1 MRIINKQLSVLSL
14 SLLLGL
20 SASITSAEQSK
31 TLEPLEETKVV
42 PVELQFSDAEIDQM
56 LAPIALYPDSV
67 LSQVLV
73 AATYPVEII
82 QANRWVIK
90 HPDLNANEALERV
103 KNKDWDASV
112 KALVPFPRILAKMS
126 EDLEWTQNLGD
137 AFLQDE
143 KVVLDRIQ
151 SLREQ
156 AYTAG
161 TLKDVENL
169 KVVKEKKTI
178 IIEPAQAEVV
188 YVPYYDPRI
197 VYGSWRWANYPPYY
211 WDYPYSGYYRPYNR
225 FYWGPGIHLSFG
237 FGFGFNWFNN
247 SLVYVDNYYP
257 YRYYNSRQ
265 VVRSHYARRWQHN
278 PYHRRG
284 AVYRSRAVTHRYHSN
299 RPARAERYSSRGDIV
314 SRGNSQHRTANT
326 GNLTRDIKGRQ
337 HNNVIRPNTRQHRI
351 QAELTERSRNQA
363 RIRENV
369 RGEINRESHQTVP
382 SPGRRNIGNNSQRDH
397 RASNSERANRAVRS
411 QHELR
416 NNRERRQT
424 TEPVRTQ
431 QPAGIRQSQVRHQ
444 NPSSPPPSR
453 SSDQRSEPR
462 QEHRSSNNR
471 GSHNSSGSRGS
482 YNRGSSG
489 HSSGRGGHSRQKR

>member
-1 MRIINKQLSVLSL
+1 MKIINKQLSVLSL

-20 SASITSAEQSK
+20 SASITYAEQSK

-90 HPDLNANEALERV
+90 HPDLDANEAMEAV

-169 KVVKEKKTI
+169 KVVKEEKTI

-211 WDYPYSGYYRPYNR
+211 WDYPYSGYYSPYNR

-237 FGFGFNWFNN
+237 FGFGFNWYSN

-284 AVYRSRAVTHRYHSN
+284 AVYRSRVVTHRYHSN
-299 RPARAERYSSRGDIV
+299 RPARAERYSSRSNSV
-314 SRGNSQHRTANT
+314 SRGNSQHRRAIT
-326 GNLTRDIKGRQ
+326 GNLSRDIKGRQ
-337 HNNVIRPNTRQHRI
+337 QNSVIRPNTRQHRI
-351 QAELTERSRNQA
+351 QAELTERSRNQT
-363 RIRENV
+363 RIRDNV
-369 RGEINRESHQTVP
+369 RGEMTRESHQSVP
-382 SPGRRNIGNNSQRDH
+382 SPTRRNIGNSRQNDHGTANSRH
-397 RASNSERANRAVRS
+397 TNRVERS
-411 QHELR
+411 PHELN
-416 NNRERRQT
+416 NNRERRQR
-424 TEPVRTQ
+424 TEPLRRQ
-431 QPAGIRQSQVRHQ
+431 QPVVIRQPQVRQQ
-444 NPSSPPPSR
+444 NQSSPPSSR
-453 SSDQRSEPR
+453 SSYQRSEPR
-462 QEHRSSNNR
+462 QEHRSSDSR
-471 GSHNSSGSRGS
+471 GSHDSGSRGS
-482 YNRGSSG
+482 YNRSSSG
-489 HSSGRGGHSRQKR
+489 HSRERGGHSRQKH